1 MERRTFLKSGTLGVA
16 ALLAGCGGG
25 ESGSG
30 NSSNASTA
38 GMSGENPSATG
49 STGGGSGPG
58 GTNSGTE
65 KSQTTQTTQSGPAQ
79 FTDATIQG
87 PTNVTVGEEF
97 SLPVSVGNTG
107 GQNGTFNETLTV
119 AEGASSFN
127 KSVSIEGVEPGS
139 TANTSVGPLN
149 ITSADNYTLAL
160 KGTDTTHTIQVAP
173 VEKQAGSAITAD
185 NLKIT
190 VRKIHLTP
198 ALFFAGNEG
207 GFSSDQVRPG
217 LLSAA
222 SGKILC
228 VIQVALENVGTNQ
241 AEFTIPANYSPN
253 SGVLAD
259 NSGPPPM
266 LTLPEGSFYT
276 ELPNSRGDLDQIQG
290 VKGKPLTSVQLSAGQ
305 NRNGWLVGQIPR
317 SAASNTVQVGYQGD
331 TKGSTPEAIWPFAP
345 KNGSNRSL
353 PQFSLQTFNAP
364 SKVQLGRGG
373 SYKIQVTNTGNGAGT
388 YRGVTEF
395 NAANSSG
402 WTGFK
407 KQQAKLSPGQSK
419 TFTQQ
424 FSYPTDPE
432 LGGVQFRVQPF
443 GKISSVTFGTAKLSF
458 GDTYRAPLGRNV
470 TVSDIQQ
477 TDTYQMADSDEPIT
491 PQQNQHYILVKIGA
505 KFVTQDADTVN
516 SFDFNLVSGGSTYG
530 PVSEYGDRYVA
541 PVQADAVSGDLTGPK
556 GSTKSGYVIYSVP
569 RSVTPSNSKIVWS
582 AETPWAQWQQG
593 RNNQ

>member
-16 ALLAGCGGG
+16 AFLAGCGGG
-25 ESGSG
+25 GSGSG

-38 GMSGENPSATG
+38 GTSGENPSTTG
-49 STGGGSGPG
+49 SDAK
-58 GTNSGTE
+58 E
-65 KSQTTQTTQSGPAQ
+65 LQTTQSGPAQ
-79 FTDATIQG
+79 FADATIQG
-87 PTNVTVGEEF
+87 PANVTVGEEF
-97 SLPVSVGNTG
+97 SLPVSVANTG

-127 KSVSIEGVEPGS
+127 KSVSIEGVKPGS

-160 KGTDTTHTIQVAP
+160 KGANTTHTIQVAP

-190 VRKIHLTP
+190 VRGIRLTP
-198 ALFFAGNEG
+198 ALFFGGNEG
-207 GFSSDQVRPG
+207 GFSSDQARPG

-222 SGKILC
+222 SRKILC

-253 SGVLAD
+253 SGLLAD
-259 NSGPPPM
+259 DSGPPPM
-266 LTLPEGSFYT
+266 LTLPKGSFYT
-276 ELPNSRGDLDQIQG
+276 ELPNSRGNLDQVQG
-290 VKGKPLTSVQLSAGQ
+290 MKGKPLTNVQLSAGQ
-305 NRNGWLVGQIPR
+305 SRNGWLVGQLPR
-317 SAASNTVQVGYQGD
+317 SVASNTVQVGYQGD
-331 TKGSTPEAIWPFAP
+331 TKGSTPEAVWPFAP
-345 KNGSNRSL
+345 KSGSNRSL
-353 PQFSLQTFNAP
+353 PQFSLQTFNIP
-364 SKVQLGRGG
+364 NKVQLGRGG
-373 SYKIQVTNTGNGAGT
+373 TYEIRVTNTGKAAGT

-395 NAANSSG
+395 NAANNSD

-407 KQQAKLSPGQSK
+407 KQQTKLSPGESK
-419 TFTQQ
+419 TFAQE
-424 FSYPTDPE
+424 FSYPADPE
-432 LGGVQFRVQPF
+432 LGEVQFRVQPF
-443 GKISSVTFGTAKLSF
+443 GKTSAVTFETAKLNF

-477 TDTYQMADSDEPIT
+477 TNTYQMADNDEPIT

-516 SFDFNLVSGGSTYG
+516 SFDFNLVSGGSTYD
-530 PVSEYGDRYVA
+530 PISEYGDRYVA

-556 GSTKSGYVIYSVP
+556 GSMKSGYIVYSVP
-569 RSVTPSNSKIVWS
+569 RSVTPSSSKIVWS

-593 RNNQ
+593 RSSQ